1 MNSLAPLNRIDW
13 KKLAKEREMSL
24 DDDKIEKELQEKGLN
39 ALRLSPTIIQEQIVD
54 EAYYVF
60 PGTTVTICCLTLRN
74 GYNVIGE
81 SASVSLEN
89 FHEDIG
95 KKVAYIKAR
104 DKIWALEGYLLK
116 SKLAKTSIETMP
128 LPKALQE

>member
-13 KKLAKEREMSL
+13 KKLAKERSMYL
-24 DDDKIEKELQEKGLN
+24 DDDEIEKELQEKGLN
-39 ALRLSPTIIQEQIVD
+39 APRLSPIIQEQIVD

-60 PGTTVTICCLTLRN
+60 PGTTVTVCCLTLRN

-116 SKLAKTSIETMP
+116 SKLAETSTETMP

>member
-1 MNSLAPLNRIDW
+1 MHLDFRLNLLKKQLKMN
-13 KKLAKEREMSL
+13 
-24 DDDKIEKELQEKGLN
+24 
-39 ALRLSPTIIQEQIVD
+39 
-54 EAYYVF
+54 AYYVF

-116 SKLAKTSIETMP
+116 SKLAETSTETMP